1 MLGKLLLP
9 VRTRRALK
17 KSTPY
22 PSVSYQEALQIG
34 FLFRYVDDERFE
46 SIMEYAKKFERDNK
60 GVSMLVFNPKKEI
73 TSRFAF
79 AAYTTENISFWGKL
93 TSEEI
98 DIFLAKDFDFLINLD
113 LEPHDFV
120 DNILARS
127 KAKCKIGHY
136 SGRNEAFCQMMLRID
151 PPDDFEQFLDQVYYY
166 IKNLRANA

>member
-1 MLGKLLLP
+1 MLGKILLP
-9 VRTRRALK
+9 VRTRNALK
-17 KSTPY
+17 KSSSH

-46 SIMEYAKKFERDNK
+46 SILEYTRKFERDNK

-73 TSRFAF
+73 TSRFNF
-79 AAYTTENISFWGKL
+79 PVYTKENISFWGKL